1 MATTNLSYYDKE
13 TIPNAAGLR
22 FGIVVSEW
30 NEEITEG
37 LYKGAHEALIENG
50 VAPEDIIR
58 VNVPGS
64 FELTY
69 GANLLAETTDVDG
82 IITLGSVIQGE
93 TKHFD
98 FVCQGA
104 TDGIM
109 RVMLDF
115 NTPISFCVLTDNT
128 REQSIARSGGIHGN
142 KGIEA
147 AVSLLQMIETHKTL
161 L

>member
-98 FVCQGA
+98 LCLPRHQQRHHAIEHHTRHSCYIWCTYRQYDA
-104 TDGIM
+104 TSHRPFG
-109 RVMLDF
+109 R
-115 NTPISFCVLTDNT
+115 
-128 REQSIARSGGIHGN
+128 
-142 KGIEA
+142 
-147 AVSLLQMIETHKTL
+147 
-161 L
+161 